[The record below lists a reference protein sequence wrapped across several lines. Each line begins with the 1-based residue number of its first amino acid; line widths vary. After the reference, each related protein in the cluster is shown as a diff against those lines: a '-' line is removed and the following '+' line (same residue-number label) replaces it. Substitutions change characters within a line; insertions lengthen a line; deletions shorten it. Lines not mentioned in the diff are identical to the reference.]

1 MTHASRPIHSAIA
14 VAVFA
19 ATALASGGAV
29 AAGNQTSQPP
39 ADGSAGTAAPS
50 KAAGAAISQGRA
62 ASLGTGSVVG
72 SDPSAAGSTTT
83 GSATLAQSPAPATP
97 PASTMPAS
105 GSAPSSAKAPGSPA
119 KAASRGAA
127 RLSGLDRQFAIKAI
141 QDGMAEVSTAKLAAA
156 NAASPDVKKFGEHM
170 AQDHS
175 KAGDELKQIAQNKG
189 IAVPA
194 DTDRMHRKLAK
205 QLQAMN
211 GDKFD
216 RLYMREG
223 VKDHKNAVALFTKE
237 AKSGKDPELRA
248 FAGKT
253 LPTLKEHL
261 AMAQQV
267 NGSVNARR

>member
-1 MTHASRPIHSAIA
+1 MTHAFRPIHSTIAAAI
-14 VAVFA
+14 FA
-19 ATALASGGAV
+19 ATTLATVGVV
-29 AAGNQTSQPP
+29 AAGNQTLQSP
-39 ADGSAGTAAPS
+39 AAGSAGTAAPS
-50 KAAGAAISQGRA
+50 KAAGTAISPGRA

-72 SDPSAAGSTTT
+72 SDPSATGSTTAGSTTV
-83 GSATLAQSPAPATP
+83 AQSPATATP

-105 GSAPSSAKAPGSPA
+105 GSAPSSAKASGSPA
-119 KAASRGAA
+119 KAAGSGAA
-127 RLSGLDRQFAIKAI
+127 KLSGLDRQFAIKAI

-156 NAASPDVKKFGEHM
+156 NAASADVKKFGEHM

-194 DTDRMHRKLAK
+194 DTDRMHQKLAK

-223 VKDHKNAVALFTKE
+223 VKDHKSAVALFTKE
-237 AKSGKDPELRA
+237 AKNGKDPELRA

-253 LPTLKEHL
+253 LPKLKEHL
-261 AMAQQV
+261 ALAQQV
-267 NGSVNARR
+267 NGSVNAKR

>member
-1 MTHASRPIHSAIA
+1 M
-14 VAVFA
+14 
-19 ATALASGGAV
+19 ASGA
-29 AAGNQTSQPP
+29 
-39 ADGSAGTAAPS
+39 
-50 KAAGAAISQGRA
+50 
-62 ASLGTGSVVG
+62 
-72 SDPSAAGSTTT
+72 
-83 GSATLAQSPAPATP
+83 
-97 PASTMPAS
+97 
-105 GSAPSSAKAPGSPA
+105 PA
-119 KAASRGAA
+119 KAAGGGSP
-127 RLSGLDRQFAIKAI
+127 RLSGLDKQFAIKAI
-141 QDGMAEVSTAKLAAA
+141 QDGMAEISAGKLAAA
-156 NAASPDVKKFGEHM
+156 NAASADVKKFAEHM
-170 AQDHS
+170 AQDHG

-194 DTDRMHRKLAK
+194 DTDRPHQKLAK
-205 QLQAMN
+205 QLQTLN

-267 NGSVNARR
+267 NGSVNAKR